1 MLSTL
6 RKAFWLFG
14 ISVFFLILFFPGYAK
29 LQQLRDKNRQLEIKL
44 KKVNVENAL
53 LGQELERIQ
62 NDPVYQ
68 EGIAREKM
76 GVVRKGE
83 IPIKIVPDKRR
94 K

>member
-14 ISVFFLILFFPGYAK
+14 ISVFLLILFFPGYTK
-29 LQQLRDKNRQLEIKL
+29 VQQLRDKNRELEIKL

-68 EGIAREKM
+68 ERIARDKM